1 CDGQS
6 IPEGVTTCILDSEC
20 VAWDREQNK
29 ILPFQVLSTRA
40 RKDVKEEDVKIH
52 VVIFMFDILFLNG
65 ESVIQRPLKERRA
78 LLRSTIHEVP
88 GRMQFATSRELADTE
103 EIQEF
108 LMESV
113 NAGCEGLMVK
123 TLTENATYE
132 PSKRSL
138 NWLKLKK
145 DYLQD
150 LGDSLDLVPIG
161 GYYGKG
167 KRTGNFGAFLLACYD
182 VNSEEFQS
190 VCKLGTGFS
199 DEALHAHS
207 AFFSGENVVEKK
219 PVDYNVVPSMEPDVW
234 FKPVQ
239 VWEVRAADLSI
250 SPVHT
255 AAIGIVD
262 AEKGIAL
269 RFPRF
274 VRIREDKSAE
284 EATSA
289 EQVADFYNS
298 QKIVNL

>member
-1 CDGQS
+1 
-6 IPEGVTTCILDSEC
+6 
-20 VAWDREQNK
+20 
-29 ILPFQVLSTRA
+29 
-40 RKDVKEEDVKIH
+40 
-52 VVIFMFDILFLNG
+52 M
-65 ESVIQRPLKERRA
+65 
-78 LLRSTIHEVP
+78 
-88 GRMQFATSRELADTE
+88 
-103 EIQEF
+103 
-108 LMESV
+108 
-113 NAGCEGLMVK
+113 
-123 TLTENATYE
+123 
-132 PSKRSL
+132 
-138 NWLKLKK
+138 
-145 DYLQD
+145 
-150 LGDSLDLVPIG
+150 
-161 GYYGKG
+161 
-167 KRTGNFGAFLLACYD
+167 
-182 VNSEEFQS
+182 
-190 VCKLGTGFS
+190 GTGFS

-219 PVDYNVVPSMEPDVW
+219 PVDYKWEREACVRRSVVPSMEPDVW

-298 QKIVNL
+298 QKIVNLWGVCWEEGGME